1 MSSYYSKY
9 LSTYIKKTF
18 EDLLETDNLT
28 NIILYSN
35 KTSGK
40 TLTAHYISY
49 RYYEKL
55 FEKYKI
61 DIDNFKQF
69 KCFNDDLKG
78 LYEYE
83 TKDDYKKV
91 DINQDNLKLNI
102 SDFYLYL
109 SLSLYPNSVII
120 KKITDYIKN
129 QSKESY
135 FKKMYDIRE
144 FKKIIILDDIYFVN
158 KLTTDCLIKL
168 LSSYNTSKV
177 VFILIV
183 KELSDLHPLIISRCL
198 TFYSKPFEAKPEYL
212 LAKYPELT
220 ETTVKTINKFFNNMS
235 TDGLNNSLCLVETF
249 IQYVDKYKFN
259 NDLNICLITMLQN
272 DFIEYVDKYKIND
285 LNDSIITM
293 LQNDIIHDNKISFI
307 KELLKLCI
315 YSTETKDEINIKV
328 VKLIKKIYSV
338 GIYSDQILNTTLSY
352 IINSDVSDLTD
363 DIKIVFIKELTKS
376 LFLINKYSESFFQ
389 VNKCFIKIVN
399 KLH

>member
-1 MSSYYSKY
+1 MSSYYSKF

-69 KCFNDDLKG
+69 KCFNDDMKG
-78 LYEYE
+78 LDEYE

-91 DINQDNLKLNI
+91 DINQDKLKLNI

-135 FKKMYDIRE
+135 LKKKYDIRE
-144 FKKIIILDDIYFVN
+144 FKKIVILDDIYFVN

-235 TDGLNNSLCLVETF
+235 TDGLNNSLCLIETF

-259 NDLNICLITMLQN
+259 DDLNICL
-272 DFIEYVDKYKIND
+272 
-285 LNDSIITM
+285 ITM
-293 LQNDIIHDNKISFI
+293 LQNDIIHDNKIPFI

-363 DIKIVFIKELTKS
+363 DIKIIFIKELTKS

>member
-78 LYEYE
+78 LDDYE

-91 DINQDNLKLNI
+91 DINQDKLKLNI

-144 FKKIIILDDIYFVN
+144 FKKIIILDDIYIVN

-220 ETTVKTINKFFNNMS
+220 ETTAKTINKFFNNMS
-235 TDGLNNSLCLVETF
+235 TDGLNNSLCLIETF

-259 NDLNICLITMLQN
+259 DDLNICL
-272 DFIEYVDKYKIND
+272 
-285 LNDSIITM
+285 ITM

-363 DIKIVFIKELTKS
+363 DIKIIFIKELTKS

>member
-28 NIILYSN
+28 NIVLYSN

-40 TLTAHYISY
+40 TLIAHYISY

-78 LYEYE
+78 LDDYE

-91 DINQDNLKLNI
+91 DINQDKLKLNI

-135 FKKMYDIRE
+135 FKKI
-144 FKKIIILDDIYFVN
+144 
-158 KLTTDCLIKL
+158 
-168 LSSYNTSKV
+168 
-177 VFILIV
+177 
-183 KELSDLHPLIISRCL
+183 
-198 TFYSKPFEAKPEYL
+198 
-212 LAKYPELT
+212 
-220 ETTVKTINKFFNNMS
+220 
-235 TDGLNNSLCLVETF
+235 
-249 IQYVDKYKFN
+249 
-259 NDLNICLITMLQN
+259 
-272 DFIEYVDKYKIND
+272 
-285 LNDSIITM
+285 
-293 LQNDIIHDNKISFI
+293 
-307 KELLKLCI
+307 
-315 YSTETKDEINIKV
+315 
-328 VKLIKKIYSV
+328 
-338 GIYSDQILNTTLSY
+338 
-352 IINSDVSDLTD
+352 
-363 DIKIVFIKELTKS
+363 
-376 LFLINKYSESFFQ
+376 
-389 VNKCFIKIVN
+389 
-399 KLH
+399 

>member
-28 NIILYSN
+28 NIVLYSN

-78 LYEYE
+78 LDDYE

-91 DINQDNLKLNI
+91 DINQDKLKLNI

-120 KKITDYIKN
+120 KKISDYIKN

-144 FKKIIILDDIYFVN
+144 FKKIVILDDIYIVN

-235 TDGLNNSLCLVETF
+235 TDGLNNSLCLIETF

-259 NDLNICLITMLQN
+259 DDLNICL
-272 DFIEYVDKYKIND
+272 
-285 LNDSIITM
+285 ITM

-363 DIKIVFIKELTKS
+363 DIKIIFIKELTKS

>member
-28 NIILYSN
+28 NIVLYSN

-78 LYEYE
+78 LDDYE

-91 DINQDNLKLNI
+91 DINQDKLKLNI

-120 KKITDYIKN
+120 KKISDYIKN

-135 FKKMYDIRE
+135 FKKMYNIIE
-144 FKKIIILDDIYFVN
+144 FKKIIILDDIYIVN
-158 KLTTDCLIKL
+158 KLTTECLIRL

-235 TDGLNNSLCLVETF
+235 TDGLNNSLCLIETF

-259 NDLNICLITMLQN
+259 DDLNICL
-272 DFIEYVDKYKIND
+272 
-285 LNDSIITM
+285 ITM

-363 DIKIVFIKELTKS
+363 DIKIIFIKELTKS

>member
-9 LSTYIKKTF
+9 LSTYIKKKF
-18 EDLLETDNLT
+18 EDLLENDNLT
-28 NIILYSN
+28 NIVLYSN

-40 TLTAHYISY
+40 TLIAHYISY

-78 LYEYE
+78 LDDYE

-91 DINQDNLKLNI
+91 DINQDKLKLNI

-144 FKKIIILDDIYFVN
+144 FKKIIILDDIYIVN
-158 KLTTDCLIKL
+158 KLTTDCLIRL
-168 LSSYNTSKV
+168 LSSYNTSDV

-220 ETTVKTINKFFNNMS
+220 ESTVKTINKFFNNMS
-235 TDGLNNSLCLVETF
+235 TDGLNNSLCLIETF
-249 IQYVDKYKFN
+249 IQYVDKYKFDD
-259 NDLNICLITMLQN
+259 DLNVCL
-272 DFIEYVDKYKIND
+272 
-285 LNDSIITM
+285 ITM

-315 YSTETKDEINIKV
+315 YSTETKDEINIRV

-363 DIKIVFIKELTKS
+363 DIKIIFIKELTKS

>member
-28 NIILYSN
+28 NIVLYSN

-78 LYEYE
+78 LDDYE

-91 DINQDNLKLNI
+91 DINQDKLKLNI

-144 FKKIIILDDIYFVN
+144 FKKIIILDDIYIVN

-235 TDGLNNSLCLVETF
+235 TDGLNNSLCLIETF

-259 NDLNICLITMLQN
+259 DDLNICL
-272 DFIEYVDKYKIND
+272 
-285 LNDSIITM
+285 ITM

-363 DIKIVFIKELTKS
+363 DIKIIFIKELTKS

>member
-18 EDLLETDNLT
+18 EDLLDTDNLT

-69 KCFNDDLKG
+69 KCFNDDLKD
-78 LYEYE
+78 LEDYEI
-83 TKDDYKKV
+83 KDDYKKI
-91 DINQDNLKLNI
+91 DINQDKLKLNI
-102 SDFYLYL
+102 SDFYIYL
-109 SLSLYPNSVII
+109 SLSLYPNSII
-120 KKITDYIKN
+120 NKKISDYVKN
-129 QSKESY
+129 QSKEY
-135 FKKMYDIRE
+135 YLKKKYDIKE
-144 FKKIIILDDIYFVN
+144 FKKIVILDDIYIVN
-158 KLTTDCLIKL
+158 KLTTDYLIKL
-168 LSSYNTSKV
+168 LSSYNTSDV

-212 LAKYPELT
+212 MAKYPEIT
-220 ETTVKTINKFFNNMS
+220 ESTAKTINKFFNNMS
-235 TDGLNNSLCLVETF
+235 TDGLNNSLCLVET
-249 IQYVDKYKFN
+249 
-259 NDLNICLITMLQN
+259 
-272 DFIEYVDKYKIND
+272 FIEYVDKYKIND

-328 VKLIKKIYSV
+328 IKLIKKIYNV
-338 GIYSDQILNTTLSY
+338 GIYSEQILNTTLSY

-363 DIKIVFIKELTKS
+363 DVKIIFIEELTKS
-376 LFLINKYSESFFQ
+376 LFLINKYSESYFQ

-399 KLH
+399 RLH

>member
-78 LYEYE
+78 FEDYE

-91 DINQDNLKLNI
+91 DINQDKLKLNI

-120 KKITDYIKN
+120 KKITDYVKN

-135 FKKMYDIRE
+135 LKKKYNIKE
-144 FKKIIILDDIYFVN
+144 FKKIIILDDIYSVN

-168 LSSYNTSKV
+168 LSGYNTSEV

-183 KELSDLHPLIISRCL
+183 KELSDLHPLIKSRCL

-259 NDLNICLITMLQN
+259 DDLNVCI
-272 DFIEYVDKYKIND
+272 VK
-285 LNDSIITM
+285 M
-293 LQNDIIHDNKISFI
+293 LQNDIIYDNKVSFV

-328 VKLIKKIYSV
+328 VKLIKKIYKT
-338 GIYSDQILNTTLSY
+338 GIYSEQVLNTTLSY
-352 IINSDVSDLTD
+352 IINSEVSDLTD
-363 DIKIVFIKELTKS
+363 DIKIVFIEELTKS
-376 LFLINKYSESFFQ
+376 LFLINKYSESYFQ

-399 KLH
+399 RLH

>member
-28 NIILYSN
+28 NIVLYSN

-78 LYEYE
+78 LDEYE
-83 TKDDYKKV
+83 TKDDYKKI
-91 DINQDNLKLNI
+91 DINQDKLKLNI
-102 SDFYLYL
+102 SDFYIYL
-109 SLSLYPNSVII
+109 SLSLYPNSII
-120 KKITDYIKN
+120 NKKISDYVKN
-129 QSKESY
+129 QSKESCL
-135 FKKMYDIRE
+135 KKKYNIKE
-144 FKKIIILDDIYFVN
+144 FKKIVILDDIYFIN
-158 KLTTDCLIKL
+158 KLTTDYLIKL
-168 LSSYNTSKV
+168 LSSYNISEV

-220 ETTVKTINKFFNNMS
+220 ESTAKTINKFFNNMS

-259 NDLNICLITMLQN
+259 DDLNVCL
-272 DFIEYVDKYKIND
+272 
-285 LNDSIITM
+285 ITM
-293 LQNDIIHDNKISFI
+293 LQNDIIHNNKISFI

>member
-28 NIILYSN
+28 NIVLYSN

-78 LYEYE
+78 LDDYE

-91 DINQDNLKLNI
+91 DINQDKLKLNI

-144 FKKIIILDDIYFVN
+144 FKKIIILDDIYIVN

-220 ETTVKTINKFFNNMS
+220 ESTVKTINKFFNNMS
-235 TDGLNNSLCLVETF
+235 TDGLNNSLCLIETF

-259 NDLNICLITMLQN
+259 DDLNICL
-272 DFIEYVDKYKIND
+272 
-285 LNDSIITM
+285 ITM

-315 YSTETKDEINIKV
+315 YSTETKDEINIRV

-363 DIKIVFIKELTKS
+363 DIKIIFIKELTKS

>member
-40 TLTAHYISY
+40 TLTAHYICY

-61 DIDNFKQF
+61 NIKEFKQF
-69 KCFNDDLKG
+69 KCFDDDLKG
-78 LYEYE
+78 FEDYE
-83 TKDDYKKV
+83 TKDDYKKI
-91 DINQDNLKLNI
+91 DINQDNLNLNI

-109 SLSLYPNSVII
+109 SLTLYPNSII
-120 KKITDYIKN
+120 NKKITDYVKN

-135 FKKMYDIRE
+135 LKKKYNIKE
-144 FKKIIILDDIYFVN
+144 FKKIIILDDIYSVN

-168 LSSYNTSKV
+168 ISGYNTSEV

-183 KELSDLHPLIISRCL
+183 KELSDLHPLIKSRCL

-220 ETTVKTINKFFNNMS
+220 ESTVKTINKFFNNMS
-235 TDGLNNSLCLVETF
+235 TDGLNNSLCLIETF

-259 NDLNICLITMLQN
+259 DDLNICI
-272 DFIEYVDKYKIND
+272 VK
-285 LNDSIITM
+285 M
-293 LQNDIIHDNKISFI
+293 LQNDIIYDNKVSFV

-315 YSTETKDEINIKV
+315 YSTETKDEINVKV
-328 VKLIKKIYSV
+328 VKLIKKIYKT
-338 GIYSDQILNTTLSY
+338 GIYSEQILNTTLSY
-352 IINSDVSDLTD
+352 IINSEVSDLTD
-363 DIKIVFIKELTKS
+363 EIKIVFIEELTKS
-376 LFLINKYSESFFQ
+376 LFLINKCSESYFQ

-399 KLH
+399 RLH

>member
-28 NIILYSN
+28 NIVLYSN

-78 LYEYE
+78 LDDYE

-91 DINQDNLKLNI
+91 DINQDKLKLNI

-120 KKITDYIKN
+120 KKISDYIKN

-144 FKKIIILDDIYFVN
+144 FKKIIILDDIYIVN

-259 NDLNICLITMLQN
+259 DDLNVCL
-272 DFIEYVDKYKIND
+272 
-285 LNDSIITM
+285 ITM

-363 DIKIVFIKELTKS
+363 DIKIIFIKELIKS

>member
-28 NIILYSN
+28 NIVLYSN

-78 LYEYE
+78 LDEYE
-83 TKDDYKKV
+83 TKDDYKKI
-91 DINQDNLKLNI
+91 DINQDKLKLNI
-102 SDFYLYL
+102 SDFYIYL
-109 SLSLYPNSVII
+109 SLSLYPNSII
-120 KKITDYIKN
+120 NKKISDYVKN
-129 QSKESY
+129 QSKESCL
-135 FKKMYDIRE
+135 KKKYNIKE
-144 FKKIIILDDIYFVN
+144 FKKIVILDDIYFIN
-158 KLTTDCLIKL
+158 KLTTDYLIKL
-168 LSSYNTSKV
+168 LSSYNISEV

-183 KELSDLHPLIISRCL
+183 KELSVLHPLIISRCL

-220 ETTVKTINKFFNNMS
+220 ESTAKTINKFFNNMS
-235 TDGLNNSLCLVETF
+235 TDGLNNSLCLIET
-249 IQYVDKYKFN
+249 
-259 NDLNICLITMLQN
+259 
-272 DFIEYVDKYKIND
+272 FIEYVDKYKIND

-293 LQNDIIHDNKISFI
+293 LQNDIIHNNKISFI

-328 VKLIKKIYSV
+328 VKLIKKIYNV
-338 GIYSDQILNTTLSY
+338 GIYSEQILNTTLSY

-363 DIKIVFIKELTKS
+363 DIKIIFIEELTKS
-376 LFLINKYSESFFQ
+376 LFLINKYSESYFQ

-399 KLH
+399 RLH

>member
-28 NIILYSN
+28 NIVLYSN

-69 KCFNDDLKG
+69 KCFNDDMKG
-78 LYEYE
+78 LDEYE

-91 DINQDNLKLNI
+91 DINQDKLKLNI

-168 LSSYNTSKV
+168 LSSYNTSEV

-249 IQYVDKYKFN
+249 IQYVNKYKFN
-259 NDLNICLITMLQN
+259 NDLNICL
-272 DFIEYVDKYKIND
+272 
-285 LNDSIITM
+285 ITM

-315 YSTETKDEINIKV
+315 YSTETKDEINIRV

>member
-28 NIILYSN
+28 NIVLYSN

-69 KCFNDDLKG
+69 KCFNDDMKG
-78 LYEYE
+78 LDEYE

-91 DINQDNLKLNI
+91 DINQDKLKLNI

-120 KKITDYIKN
+120 KKISDYIKN

-158 KLTTDCLIKL
+158 KLTTDCLIRL
-168 LSSYNTSKV
+168 LSSYNTSEV

-220 ETTVKTINKFFNNMS
+220 ESTVKTINKFFNNMS
-235 TDGLNNSLCLVETF
+235 TDGLNNSLCLIETF

-259 NDLNICLITMLQN
+259 DDLNICL
-272 DFIEYVDKYKIND
+272 
-285 LNDSIITM
+285 ITM

-363 DIKIVFIKELTKS
+363 DIKIIFIKELTKS

>member
-78 LYEYE
+78 FEDYE

-91 DINQDNLKLNI
+91 DINQDKLKLNI

-109 SLSLYPNSVII
+109 SLSLYPNSII
-120 KKITDYIKN
+120 NKKITDYVKN

-135 FKKMYDIRE
+135 LKKKYNIKE
-144 FKKIIILDDIYFVN
+144 FKKIIILDDIYSVN

-168 LSSYNTSKV
+168 LSGYNTSEV

-183 KELSDLHPLIISRCL
+183 KELSDLHPLIKSRCL

-259 NDLNICLITMLQN
+259 DDLNVCI
-272 DFIEYVDKYKIND
+272 VK
-285 LNDSIITM
+285 M
-293 LQNDIIHDNKISFI
+293 LQNDIIYDNKVSFV

-328 VKLIKKIYSV
+328 VKLIKKIYKT
-338 GIYSDQILNTTLSY
+338 GIYSEQVLNTTLSY
-352 IINSDVSDLTD
+352 IINSEVSDLTD
-363 DIKIVFIKELTKS
+363 DIKIVFIEELTKS
-376 LFLINKYSESFFQ
+376 LFLINKYSESYFQ

-399 KLH
+399 RLH

>member
-78 LYEYE
+78 LDDYE

-91 DINQDNLKLNI
+91 DINQDKLKLNI

-120 KKITDYIKN
+120 KKISDYIKN

-144 FKKIIILDDIYFVN
+144 FKKIVILDDIYIVN

-235 TDGLNNSLCLVETF
+235 TDGLNNSLCLIETF

-259 NDLNICLITMLQN
+259 DDLNICL
-272 DFIEYVDKYKIND
+272 
-285 LNDSIITM
+285 ITM

-363 DIKIVFIKELTKS
+363 DIKIIFIKELTKS

>member
-61 DIDNFKQF
+61 NIKEFKQF
-69 KCFNDDLKG
+69 KYFDDDLKG
-78 LYEYE
+78 FEDYE
-83 TKDDYKKV
+83 TKDDYKKI
-91 DINQDNLKLNI
+91 DINQDNLNLNI

-135 FKKMYDIRE
+135 LKKKYNIKE
-144 FKKIIILDDIYFVN
+144 FKKIIILDDIYSVN

-168 LSSYNTSKV
+168 LSGYNTSEV
-177 VFILIV
+177 IFILIV
-183 KELSDLHPLIISRCL
+183 KELSDLHPLIKSRCL

-220 ETTVKTINKFFNNMS
+220 ESTVKTINKFFNNMS
-235 TDGLNNSLCLVETF
+235 TDGLNNSLCLIETF

-259 NDLNICLITMLQN
+259 DDLNVCI
-272 DFIEYVDKYKIND
+272 VK
-285 LNDSIITM
+285 M
-293 LQNDIIHDNKISFI
+293 LQNDIIYDNKVSFV

-328 VKLIKKIYSV
+328 VKLIKKIYKT
-338 GIYSDQILNTTLSY
+338 GIYSEQVLNTTLSY
-352 IINSDVSDLTD
+352 IINSEVSDLTD
-363 DIKIVFIKELTKS
+363 DIKIVFIEELTKS
-376 LFLINKYSESFFQ
+376 LFLINKYSESYFQ

-399 KLH
+399 RLH

>member
-69 KCFNDDLKG
+69 KCFNDDMKG
-78 LYEYE
+78 LDEYE

-91 DINQDNLKLNI
+91 DINQDKLKLNI

-120 KKITDYIKN
+120 KKISDYIKN

-144 FKKIIILDDIYFVN
+144 FKKIIILDDIYIVN

-220 ETTVKTINKFFNNMS
+220 ESTAKTINKFFNNMS
-235 TDGLNNSLCLVETF
+235 TDGLNNSLCLIETF

-259 NDLNICLITMLQN
+259 DDLNICL
-272 DFIEYVDKYKIND
+272 
-285 LNDSIITM
+285 ITM

-363 DIKIVFIKELTKS
+363 DIKIIFIKELTKS

>member
-1 MSSYYSKY
+1 M
-9 LSTYIKKTF
+9 
-18 EDLLETDNLT
+18 
-28 NIILYSN
+28 YSN

-61 DIDNFKQF
+61 DIKEFKQF

-78 LYEYE
+78 FDDYE

-91 DINQDNLKLNI
+91 DINQDNLNLNI

-135 FKKMYDIRE
+135 LKKKYNIKE
-144 FKKIIILDDIYFVN
+144 FKKIIILDDIYSVN

-168 LSSYNTSKV
+168 ISGYNTSEV

-183 KELSDLHPLIISRCL
+183 KELSDLHPLIKSRCL

-220 ETTVKTINKFFNNMS
+220 ESTVKTINKFFNNMS

-259 NDLNICLITMLQN
+259 DDLNVCI
-272 DFIEYVDKYKIND
+272 VK
-285 LNDSIITM
+285 M
-293 LQNDIIHDNKISFI
+293 LQNDIIYDNKVSFV

-328 VKLIKKIYSV
+328 VKLIKKIYKT
-338 GIYSDQILNTTLSY
+338 GIYSEQVLNTTLSY
-352 IINSDVSDLTD
+352 IINSEVSDLTD
-363 DIKIVFIKELTKS
+363 DIKIVFIEELTKS
-376 LFLINKYSESFFQ
+376 LFLINKYSESYFQ

-399 KLH
+399 RLH

>member
-28 NIILYSN
+28 NIVLYSN

-78 LYEYE
+78 LDDYE

-91 DINQDNLKLNI
+91 DINQDKLKLNI

-144 FKKIIILDDIYFVN
+144 FKKIIILDDIYIVN

-235 TDGLNNSLCLVETF
+235 TDGLNNSLCLIETF

-259 NDLNICLITMLQN
+259 DDLNICL
-272 DFIEYVDKYKIND
+272 
-285 LNDSIITM
+285 ITM

-315 YSTETKDEINIKV
+315 YSTETKDEINIRV

-363 DIKIVFIKELTKS
+363 DIKIIFIKELTKS

>member
-18 EDLLETDNLT
+18 ENLLETDNLT
-28 NIILYSN
+28 NIVLYSN

-78 LYEYE
+78 LDDYE

-91 DINQDNLKLNI
+91 DINQDKLKLNI

-120 KKITDYIKN
+120 KKISDYIKN

-144 FKKIIILDDIYFVN
+144 FKKIIILDDIYIVN

-220 ETTVKTINKFFNNMS
+220 ETTAKTINKFFNNMS

-259 NDLNICLITMLQN
+259 DDLNICL
-272 DFIEYVDKYKIND
+272 
-285 LNDSIITM
+285 ITM

-338 GIYSDQILNTTLSY
+338 GIYSGQILNTTLSY

-363 DIKIVFIKELTKS
+363 DIKIIFIKELTKS

>member
-28 NIILYSN
+28 NIVLYSN

-78 LYEYE
+78 LDDYE

-91 DINQDNLKLNI
+91 DINQDKLKLNI

-144 FKKIIILDDIYFVN
+144 FKKIIILDDIYIVN
-158 KLTTDCLIKL
+158 KLTTDCLIRL

-198 TFYSKPFEAKPEYL
+198 TFYSKPFEAKLEYL

-220 ETTVKTINKFFNNMS
+220 ESTVKTINKFFNNMS

-259 NDLNICLITMLQN
+259 DDLNICL
-272 DFIEYVDKYKIND
+272 
-285 LNDSIITM
+285 ITM

-363 DIKIVFIKELTKS
+363 DIKIIFIKELTKS

>member
-78 LYEYE
+78 LDDYE

-91 DINQDNLKLNI
+91 DINQDKLKLSI

-109 SLSLYPNSVII
+109 SLSLYPNSII
-120 KKITDYIKN
+120 NKKISDYVKN

-135 FKKMYDIRE
+135 LKKKYDIRE
-144 FKKIIILDDIYFVN
+144 FKKIVILDDIYFVN
-158 KLTTDCLIKL
+158 KLTTDYLIKL
-168 LSSYNTSKV
+168 LSSYNISEV

-212 LAKYPELT
+212 LAKYPEIT
-220 ETTVKTINKFFNNMS
+220 ESTAKTINKFFNNMS
-235 TDGLNNSLCLVETF
+235 TDGLNNSLCLVET
-249 IQYVDKYKFN
+249 
-259 NDLNICLITMLQN
+259 
-272 DFIEYVDKYKIND
+272 FIEYVDKYKIND

-328 VKLIKKIYSV
+328 VKLIKKIYNV
-338 GIYSDQILNTTLSY
+338 GIYSEQILNTTLSY

-363 DIKIVFIKELTKS
+363 DIKIIFIEELTKS
-376 LFLINKYSESFFQ
+376 LFLINKYSESYFQ

-399 KLH
+399 RLH

>member
-18 EDLLETDNLT
+18 ENLLETDNLT
-28 NIILYSN
+28 NIVLYSN

-78 LYEYE
+78 LDDYE

-91 DINQDNLKLNI
+91 DINQDKLKLNI

-120 KKITDYIKN
+120 KKISDYIKN

-144 FKKIIILDDIYFVN
+144 FKKIIILDDIYIVN

-220 ETTVKTINKFFNNMS
+220 ETTAKTINKFFNNMS
-235 TDGLNNSLCLVETF
+235 TDGLNNSLCLIETF

-259 NDLNICLITMLQN
+259 DDLNICL
-272 DFIEYVDKYKIND
+272 
-285 LNDSIITM
+285 ITM

-363 DIKIVFIKELTKS
+363 DIKIIFIKELTKS

>member
-28 NIILYSN
+28 NIVLYSN

-78 LYEYE
+78 LDDYE
-83 TKDDYKKV
+83 TKNDYKKV
-91 DINQDNLKLNI
+91 DINQDKLKLNI

-144 FKKIIILDDIYFVN
+144 FKKIIILDDIYIVN

-235 TDGLNNSLCLVETF
+235 TDGLNNSLCLIETF

-259 NDLNICLITMLQN
+259 DDLNICL
-272 DFIEYVDKYKIND
+272 
-285 LNDSIITM
+285 ITM

-315 YSTETKDEINIKV
+315 YSTETKDEINIRV

-363 DIKIVFIKELTKS
+363 DIKIIFIKELTKS

>member
-69 KCFNDDLKG
+69 KCFNDDMKG
-78 LYEYE
+78 LDEYE

-91 DINQDNLKLNI
+91 DINQDKLKLNI

-144 FKKIIILDDIYFVN
+144 FKKIIILDDIYIVN

-198 TFYSKPFEAKPEYL
+198 TFYSKSFEAKPEYL

-259 NDLNICLITMLQN
+259 DDLNICL
-272 DFIEYVDKYKIND
+272 
-285 LNDSIITM
+285 ITM

-363 DIKIVFIKELTKS
+363 DIKIIFIKELTKS

>member
-69 KCFNDDLKG
+69 KCFNDDMKG
-78 LYEYE
+78 LDEYE

-91 DINQDNLKLNI
+91 DINQDKLKLNI

-158 KLTTDCLIKL
+158 KLTTDCLIRL
-168 LSSYNTSKV
+168 LTSYNTSEV

-259 NDLNICLITMLQN
+259 DDLNICL
-272 DFIEYVDKYKIND
+272 
-285 LNDSIITM
+285 ITM

-363 DIKIVFIKELTKS
+363 DIKIIFIKELTKS

>member
-28 NIILYSN
+28 NIVLYSN

-69 KCFNDDLKG
+69 KCFNDDMKG
-78 LYEYE
+78 LDEYE
-83 TKDDYKKV
+83 TKNDYKKV
-91 DINQDNLKLNI
+91 DINQDKLKLNI

-144 FKKIIILDDIYFVN
+144 FKKIIILDDIYIVN

-259 NDLNICLITMLQN
+259 DDLNVCL
-272 DFIEYVDKYKIND
+272 
-285 LNDSIITM
+285 ITM

-363 DIKIVFIKELTKS
+363 DIKIIFIKELTKS

>member
-69 KCFNDDLKG
+69 KCFNDDMKG
-78 LYEYE
+78 LDEYE

-158 KLTTDCLIKL
+158 KLTTDCLIRL
-168 LSSYNTSKV
+168 LTSYNTSKV

-272 DFIEYVDKYKIND
+272 D
-285 LNDSIITM
+285 
-293 LQNDIIHDNKISFI
+293 IIHDNKISFI

-363 DIKIVFIKELTKS
+363 DIKIIFIKELTKS

>member
-28 NIILYSN
+28 NIVLYSN

-69 KCFNDDLKG
+69 KCFNDDIKG
-78 LYEYE
+78 LDEYE

-91 DINQDNLKLNI
+91 DINQDKLKLNI

-144 FKKIIILDDIYFVN
+144 FKKIIILDDIYIVN

-220 ETTVKTINKFFNNMS
+220 ESTVKTINKFFNNMS

-259 NDLNICLITMLQN
+259 DDLNICL
-272 DFIEYVDKYKIND
+272 
-285 LNDSIITM
+285 ITM

-338 GIYSDQILNTTLSY
+338 GIYSEQILNTTLSY

-363 DIKIVFIKELTKS
+363 DIKIIFIKELTKS

>member
-28 NIILYSN
+28 NIVLYSN

-78 LYEYE
+78 LDDYE

-91 DINQDNLKLNI
+91 DINQDKLKLNI

-144 FKKIIILDDIYFVN
+144 FKKIIILDDIYIVN

-183 KELSDLHPLIISRCL
+183 KELSDLHPLIISHCL

-235 TDGLNNSLCLVETF
+235 TDGLNNSLCLIETF

-259 NDLNICLITMLQN
+259 DDLNICL
-272 DFIEYVDKYKIND
+272 
-285 LNDSIITM
+285 ITM

-315 YSTETKDEINIKV
+315 YSTETKDEINIRV

-363 DIKIVFIKELTKS
+363 DIKIIFIKELTKS

>member
-28 NIILYSN
+28 NIVLYSN

-40 TLTAHYISY
+40 TLIAHYISY

-78 LYEYE
+78 LDDYE

-91 DINQDNLKLNI
+91 DINQDKLKLNI

-144 FKKIIILDDIYFVN
+144 FKKIIILDDIYIVN

-235 TDGLNNSLCLVETF
+235 TDGLNNSLCLIETF

-259 NDLNICLITMLQN
+259 DDLNICL
-272 DFIEYVDKYKIND
+272 
-285 LNDSIITM
+285 ITM

-315 YSTETKDEINIKV
+315 YSTETKDEINIRV

-363 DIKIVFIKELTKS
+363 DIKIIFIKELTKS

>member
-78 LYEYE
+78 FEDYE

-91 DINQDNLKLNI
+91 DINQDKLKLNI

-109 SLSLYPNSVII
+109 SLSLYPNSII
-120 KKITDYIKN
+120 NKKITDYVKN

-135 FKKMYDIRE
+135 LKKKYNIKE
-144 FKKIIILDDIYFVN
+144 FKKIIILDDIYSVN

-168 LSSYNTSKV
+168 LSGYNTSEV

-183 KELSDLHPLIISRCL
+183 KELSDLHPLIKSRCL

-235 TDGLNNSLCLVETF
+235 TDGLNNSLCLIETF

-259 NDLNICLITMLQN
+259 DDLNVCI
-272 DFIEYVDKYKIND
+272 VK
-285 LNDSIITM
+285 M
-293 LQNDIIHDNKISFI
+293 LQNDIIYDNKVSFV

-328 VKLIKKIYSV
+328 VKLIKKIYKT
-338 GIYSDQILNTTLSY
+338 GIYSEQVLNTTLSY
-352 IINSDVSDLTD
+352 IINSEVSDLTD
-363 DIKIVFIKELTKS
+363 DIKIVFIEELTKS
-376 LFLINKYSESFFQ
+376 LFLINKYSESYFQ

-399 KLH
+399 RLH

>member
-78 LYEYE
+78 FEDYE

-91 DINQDNLKLNI
+91 DINQDKLKLNI

-120 KKITDYIKN
+120 KKITDYVKN

-135 FKKMYDIRE
+135 LKKKYNIKE
-144 FKKIIILDDIYFVN
+144 FKKIIILDDIYSVN

-168 LSSYNTSKV
+168 LSGYNTSEV

-183 KELSDLHPLIISRCL
+183 KQVSDLHPLIKSRCL

-220 ETTVKTINKFFNNMS
+220 ESTVKTINKFFNNMS
-235 TDGLNNSLCLVETF
+235 TDGLNNSLCLIETF

-259 NDLNICLITMLQN
+259 DDLNVCI
-272 DFIEYVDKYKIND
+272 VK
-285 LNDSIITM
+285 M
-293 LQNDIIHDNKISFI
+293 LQNDIIYDNKVSFV

-328 VKLIKKIYSV
+328 VKLIKKIYKT
-338 GIYSDQILNTTLSY
+338 GIYSEQVLNTTLSY
-352 IINSDVSDLTD
+352 IINSEVSDLTD
-363 DIKIVFIKELTKS
+363 DIKIVFIEELTKS
-376 LFLINKYSESFFQ
+376 LFLINKYSESYFQ

-399 KLH
+399 RLH

>member
-78 LYEYE
+78 FEDYE

-91 DINQDNLKLNI
+91 DINQDKLKLNI

-109 SLSLYPNSVII
+109 SLSLYPNSII
-120 KKITDYIKN
+120 NKKITDYIKN

-135 FKKMYDIRE
+135 LKKKYNIKE
-144 FKKIIILDDIYFVN
+144 FKKIIILDDIYSVN

-168 LSSYNTSKV
+168 LSGYNTSEV

-183 KELSDLHPLIISRCL
+183 KELSDLHPLIKSRCL

-259 NDLNICLITMLQN
+259 DDLNVCI
-272 DFIEYVDKYKIND
+272 VK
-285 LNDSIITM
+285 M
-293 LQNDIIHDNKISFI
+293 LQNDIIYDNKVSFV

-328 VKLIKKIYSV
+328 VKLIKKIYKT
-338 GIYSDQILNTTLSY
+338 GIYSEQVLNTTLSY
-352 IINSDVSDLTD
+352 IINSEVSDLTD
-363 DIKIVFIKELTKS
+363 DIKIVFIEELTKS
-376 LFLINKYSESFFQ
+376 LFLINKYSESYFQ

-399 KLH
+399 RLH